1 MHARRR
7 ADLLILLLLLATAS
21 CAEFGGVPSS
31 EPETGGT
38 PPPKPRPLDAQ
49 QAKRLGRIMVP
60 LVGVMDHPRSLDQVR
75 VAIMDDPHVNAA
87 SAGGGEFYVT
97 TGLLEKAND
106 AHLTGVLAHELAHD
120 DLGHAAR
127 AQALGAGV
135 GIGVIILD
143 QIFPGTG
150 QITPIAGALIT
161 RGYSRQEGYEADR
174 HAVDLLGR
182 AGYSKQLMIQTL
194 TWLMQTEGSSGGGF
208 LATHPGTQERI
219 DALAKL

>member
-1 MHARRR
+1 
-7 ADLLILLLLLATAS
+7 
-21 CAEFGGVPSS
+21 
-31 EPETGGT
+31 
-38 PPPKPRPLDAQ
+38 
-49 QAKRLGRIMVP
+49 
-60 LVGVMDHPRSLDQVR
+60 
-75 VAIMDDPHVNAA
+75 
-87 SAGGGEFYVT
+87 
-97 TGLLEKAND
+97 
-106 AHLTGVLAHELAHD
+106 
-120 DLGHAAR
+120 
-127 AQALGAGV
+127 
-135 GIGVIILD
+135 VIILD

-161 RGYSRQEGYEADR
+161 RGYSRQEEYEADR